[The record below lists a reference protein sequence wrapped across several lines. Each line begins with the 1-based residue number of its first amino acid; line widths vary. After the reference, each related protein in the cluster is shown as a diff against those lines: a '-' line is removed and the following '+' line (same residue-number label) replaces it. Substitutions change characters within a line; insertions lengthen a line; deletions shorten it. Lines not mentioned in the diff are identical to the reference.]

1 MPRSLPALA
10 AGILQSHQAWTVR
23 SDAARLAAEPLPP
36 VYHTDEALGGA
47 AQAEQVARAVAELA
61 QKLARLKHAYAAWPV
76 FDPGA
81 YFDLYPC
88 HLAGLCR
95 VEETQQI
102 VRVRLYADLLA
113 PAVRAAERYW
123 VETLLPAY
131 HAGSPV
137 DAAAVYRHHLA
148 DEVMPTLAGLLDEAV
163 EVVQAALDLLAGN
176 LEVISLLGGLEERIQ
191 HRPRPGITLAPGLPA
206 ALQRLPR
213 AMPTLTLDV
222 IFPAPEERPVGREL
236 WLDFAAATRRTEF
249 TG

>member
-95 VEETQQI
+95 VEETPQI

-113 PAVRAAERYW
+113 PAMRAAERYW
-123 VETLLPAY
+123 VGTFLPAY
-131 HAGSPV
+131 HAGST
-137 DAAAVYRHHLA
+137 AEATAVYRDHLA
-148 DEVMPTLAGLLDEAV
+148 VEAIPTLAALLDEAV
-163 EVVQAALDLLAGN
+163 DVVQRALDLLAGN

-191 HRPRPGITLAPGLPA
+191 HRPRPGMTLAPGLPA
-206 ALQRLPR
+206 SLQRLPR
-213 AMPTLTLDV
+213 AMPTLTMDV
-222 IFPAPEERPVGREL
+222 IFPAPEVRPIGREL
-236 WLDFAAATRRTEF
+236 WLDFAAATR
-249 TG
+249 

>member
-23 SDAARLAAEPLPP
+23 SDAARLEMEPLPP
-36 VYHTDEALGGA
+36 VYHTGEALAGA
-47 AQAEQVARAVAELA
+47 ADAERVARAVAELA

-81 YFDLYPC
+81 YFDLHSC

-113 PAVRAAERYW
+113 PAFRAAERYW
-123 VETLLPAY
+123 VETFLPAY
-131 HAGSPV
+131 LAGSLI
-137 DAAAVYRHHLA
+137 DAAGAYRDHLT
-148 DEVMPTLAGLLDEAV
+148 DEAMPTLARLLDDAV
-163 EVVQAALDLLAGN
+163 DVVQGALDLLAGN
-176 LEVISLLGGLEERIQ
+176 LEVVSCLGGLEERIQ
-191 HRPRPGITLAPGLPA
+191 HRPRPGATLAPDLPA

-213 AMPTLTLDV
+213 AMPTLTLDT
-222 IFPAPEERPVGREL
+222 IFPAPVERPVGREA
-236 WLDFAAATRRTEF
+236 WMDFATASR
-249 TG
+249 

>member
-1 MPRSLPALA
+1 MA

-47 AQAEQVARAVAELA
+47 AQAERVARAVAELA

-81 YFDLYPC
+81 YFDLYPY
-88 HLAGLCR
+88 HLASLCR

-113 PAVRAAERYW
+113 PAMRAAERYW
-123 VETLLPAY
+123 VGTFLPAY
-131 HAGSPV
+131 HAGSTAE
-137 DAAAVYRHHLA
+137 AAAVYRDHLTV
-148 DEVMPTLAGLLDEAV
+148 ETIPTLAALLDEAV
-163 EVVQAALDLLAGN
+163 DVVQRALDLLAGN

-191 HRPRPGITLAPGLPA
+191 HRPRPGMTLAPGLPA
-206 ALQRLPR
+206 SLQRLPR
-213 AMPTLTLDV
+213 AMPTLTMDV
-222 IFPAPEERPVGREL
+222 IFPAPEVRPIGREL
-236 WLDFAAATRRTEF
+236 WLDFAAATR
-249 TG
+249 